1 VLAEERD
8 VLGRVQAQ
16 KYVVEFAEFRQL
28 TDAGIDSSQLSSFG
42 ERLDDSNKLRVVS
55 AIISEE
61 NKLTSLFRHA
71 VMENPFVKFDGSI
84 CFVIF

>member
-1 VLAEERD
+1 MLVEERD

-16 KYVVEFAEFRQL
+16 KYVVEFAKFRQL

-61 NKLTSLFRHA
+61 NKLMSLFRHA
-71 VMENPFVKFDGSI
+71 VLDCSVLFVM
-84 CFVIF
+84 

>member
-1 VLAEERD
+1 MLAEERD

-28 TDAGIDSSQLSSFG
+28 TDAGIDSRQLSSFG

-55 AIISEE
+55 AIISEG
-61 NKLTSLFRHA
+61 NKLTSLLRHA
-71 VMENPFVKFDGSI
+71 VMENPFVRLYGFI
-84 CFVIF
+84 CYVIF